1 MTKLKII
8 LVAMFI
14 PLLVMGGSTV
24 LKKIDEISPSVTGG
38 DITINTPTGDFDVN
52 ADYLLA
58 PKGGFNDATIRDRNA
73 PTTDTGIGIDAV
85 SGFVYTLIN
94 GGQGLAVGVS
104 QVQFFKKSQFLANP
118 QSTTALGIQIGT
130 VGTKNTGL
138 YAGNSDSDLLLVADG
153 VDGIKIESTQNTMLV
168 DTIFNTQ
175 TATTVPYLDATKK
188 LISSAVTPTE
198 LGYVSGVT
206 SAIQT
211 QLDAK
216 SDVDLSNV
224 AEDILPDTDQT
235 RDLGAS
241 GSRWG
246 EGWFVE
252 LNLDYNIFKHRITPS
267 NPAAGFIK
275 LYTKGDDRFYSLT
288 SAGVET
294 DISASTLTVTSKTAA
309 YTVTT
314 SDDLVLSDSSGGA
327 FTLDLFS
334 AASSSGKVVRIT
346 KTDSSTNAVTID
358 AFSTQTM
365 DGFLT
370 YALCCQYDTIEL
382 ISDGANWSVLKYPR
396 IKVAY
401 VKGVQ
406 ASGVNGNAG
415 ATFTSGAYR
424 TRVLN
429 TVEGDSSI
437 VSLASNQFTLDAGDY
452 KIEATAP
459 AFWVN
464 AHKAKLYDIT
474 NTADVKIGSTETSGA
489 AANVATISKVIAE
502 LTITSTTTYEIQ
514 HRAQTTKASN
524 GFGAATSF
532 GDSEIYTQVTITKL
546 R

>member
-94 GGQGLAVGVS
+94 GGQGLAVGVN

-153 VDGIKIESTQNTMLV
+153 VDGIKVESTQNTMLV

-211 QLDAK
+211 
-216 SDVDLSNV
+216 S
-224 AEDILPDTDQT
+224 
-235 RDLGAS
+235 
-241 GSRWG
+241 
-246 EGWFVE
+246 
-252 LNLDYNIFKHRITPS
+252 
-267 NPAAGFIK
+267 
-275 LYTKGDDRFYSLT
+275 
-288 SAGVET
+288 
-294 DISASTLTVTSKTAA
+294 
-309 YTVTT
+309 
-314 SDDLVLSDSSGGA
+314 
-327 FTLDLFS
+327 
-334 AASSSGKVVRIT
+334 
-346 KTDSSTNAVTID
+346 
-358 AFSTQTM
+358 
-365 DGFLT
+365 
-370 YALCCQYDTIEL
+370 
-382 ISDGANWSVLKYPR
+382 
-396 IKVAY
+396 
-401 VKGVQ
+401 
-406 ASGVNGNAG
+406 
-415 ATFTSGAYR
+415 
-424 TRVLN
+424 
-429 TVEGDSSI
+429 
-437 VSLASNQFTLDAGDY
+437 
-452 KIEATAP
+452 
-459 AFWVN
+459 
-464 AHKAKLYDIT
+464 
-474 NTADVKIGSTETSGA
+474 
-489 AANVATISKVIAE
+489 
-502 LTITSTTTYEIQ
+502 
-514 HRAQTTKASN
+514 
-524 GFGAATSF
+524 
-532 GDSEIYTQVTITKL
+532 IYTS